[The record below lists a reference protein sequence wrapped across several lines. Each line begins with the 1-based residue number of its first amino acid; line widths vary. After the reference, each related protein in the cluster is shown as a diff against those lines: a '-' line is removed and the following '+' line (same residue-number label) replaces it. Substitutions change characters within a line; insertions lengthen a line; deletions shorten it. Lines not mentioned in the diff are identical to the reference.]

1 MGAVCAK
8 NEKGRTTELP
18 KGKAKKNKEL
28 DAGGPRPI
36 QPKPI
41 DRGQTGQS
49 RESLNTGSRISEGTT
64 DNTPVK
70 RYNSTE

>member
-18 KGKAKKNKEL
+18 KGKAKKKKEL

-36 QPKPI
+36 EPKPI
-41 DRGQTGQS
+41 GRGHTG
-49 RESLNTGSRISEGTT
+49 
-64 DNTPVK
+64 
-70 RYNSTE
+70 

>member
-18 KGKAKKNKEL
+18 KGKAKKNKNKEL

-36 QPKPI
+36 EPKPLE
-41 DRGQTGQS
+41 RGPTG
-49 RESLNTGSRISEGTT
+49 
-64 DNTPVK
+64 
-70 RYNSTE
+70 